1 VNSKC
6 CRSYMFL
13 GLSILW
19 WVIIDSSVESL
30 FEVIAHV
37 HA

>member
-19 WVIIDSSVESL
+19 WVTIDSSAESQ
-30 FEVIAHV
+30 FEVLAYV